1 LSEDRFAGG
10 EARTVEAHTMNVWWV
25 TPSRLYLVLV
35 LRRMR
40 DMEREG
46 RLP

>member
-1 LSEDRFAGG
+1 
-10 EARTVEAHTMNVWWV
+10 MNVWWLSA
-25 TPSRLYLVLV
+25 SRLYLVLV

-46 RLP
+46 VIP

>member
-1 LSEDRFAGG
+1 
-10 EARTVEAHTMNVWWV
+10 MNVWWLSA
-25 TPSRLYLVLV
+25 SRLYLVLL

-46 RLP
+46 VLPC

>member
-1 LSEDRFAGG
+1 MNIWWLSA
-10 EARTVEAHTMNVWWV
+10 
-25 TPSRLYLVLV
+25 SRLYLVLV

-46 RLP
+46 VIP